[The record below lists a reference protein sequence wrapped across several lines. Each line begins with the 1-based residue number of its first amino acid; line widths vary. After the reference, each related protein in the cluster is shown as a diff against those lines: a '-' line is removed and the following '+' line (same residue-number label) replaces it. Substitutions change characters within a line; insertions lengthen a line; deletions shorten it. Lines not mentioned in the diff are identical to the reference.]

1 MTPEIRAYL
10 DEHGGTYTSK
20 ALRQGL
26 IDAGHD
32 PAEVDAAIA
41 EWEAVHASGAGTE
54 AADRRRFSRT
64 ALLLHVGAFAA
75 VIGVAFLVYGARV
88 AGYLGIAAIILAV
101 ILAVGWGISA
111 AIGRALLSRTGL
123 TIALVLPV
131 ISALLIGGTCYAL
144 VASLAGPPLH
154 EGTMTLETE
163 GDLVFSGSGT
173 ATCQGEPGSGSMNVF
188 SDDLGTADGR
198 TVRANVSTYLI
209 GYAQGSIYVGV
220 SLGPIDPN
228 DPNDFGLSWG
238 SDGNEEAEVV
248 DLSDSRLS
256 GTVTFSNLGSMEAEQ
271 GPEPD
276 RPAVDGTISCEC
288 E

>member
-10 DEHGGTYTSK
+10 DEHGGTYTAK

-32 PAEVDAAIA
+32 PAQVDAAIA
-41 EWEAVHASGAGTE
+41 EWEAERVSGAGTE

-75 VIGVAFLVYGARV
+75 VIGVGFLVYGGRV
-88 AGYLGIAAIILAV
+88 AGYLGIAAV
-101 ILAVGWGISA
+101 ILAVLLVIGWAISA

-144 VASLAGPPLH
+144 VASLAGPPQH
-154 EGTMTLETE
+154 EGTMTLETA
-163 GDLVFSGSGT
+163 GDLVFTGSG
-173 ATCQGEPGSGSMNVF
+173 AALCSGDPAPASMTV
-188 SDDLGTADGR
+188 SSQDLGTADGR
-198 TVRANVSTYLI
+198 TVAANVSVF
-209 GYAQGSIYVGV
+209 GVGRADESIFVTI
-220 SLGPIDPN
+220 SLAPADPN
-228 DPNDFGLSWG
+228 DPTDFGRSWG
-238 SDGNEEAEVV
+238 ADGNEETELLDV
-248 DLSDSRLS
+248 SDTQLS
-256 GTVTFSNLGSMEAEQ
+256 GTVTFSNLGSFEDEE
-271 GPEPD
+271 GPNPD
-276 RPAVDGTISCEC
+276 RPALDGTISWEC